1 VRLCH
6 GDQRVRPCLPGVGA
20 TATAA
25 TEAAKDRAAQEVPIS
40 SERAA
45 LPF

>member
-6 GDQRVRPCLPGVGA
+6 GDQRVRSCLPGVGA
-20 TATAA
+20 IAA